1 MSYYEKNRDKLIEK
15 RKLYYQ
21 ENKETERLKRKLRY
35 QNNREKELLQRKIH
49 YQNNRDDE
57 ILRNKLNYEKTK
69 FNPDVHKR
77 NKISDWKRI
86 GVIFF
91 DYDLLYEIYENT
103 SHCDFCNV
111 KLERGRKANSRCL
124 DHDHYIT
131 DFCNVRNVLCM
142 TCNKQL
148 PKQPLD

>member
-1 MSYYEKNRDKLIEK
+1 MSYYEKNREKLLEN

-21 ENKETERLKRKLRY
+21 KYKEKERLQRRIRY

-49 YQNNRDDE
+49 YQNNKE
-57 ILRNKLNYEKTK
+57 SELLRNKVYYEKTK
-69 FNPDVHKR
+69 FNPEVHKR
-77 NKISDWKRI
+77 NKIKDWKRI
-86 GVIFF
+86 GIIFF

-111 KLERGRKANSRCL
+111 KLERGKKSNSRCL

-131 DFCNVRNVLCM
+131 DYDNVRNVLCM
-142 TCNKQL
+142 KCNKQL
-148 PKQPLD
+148 PKQP